1 MLTIALLGLLWSIL
15 RISVP
20 YVMATLGGT
29 VCEKAGVINI
39 ALEGILLLSAL
50 GTALGAPH
58 GALVALVCGLLAG
71 VATALLYGLLVV
83 VFRGDQIVCGVAIF
97 MLADGLSRYLLKVV
111 FGSTSNS
118 PRLDA
123 LVGHG
128 PLWLL
133 ATTLL
138 ATLLL
143 HGMIHHS
150 VFGLRLRAVG
160 DKPAAAQALSVSVLR
175 VRLWAV
181 LLSGLLTAVGG
192 VYLVFEQRQFV
203 ALMSGGRGFLAL
215 AAMIFGG
222 WRPLWGAAAALLFAT
237 AEATGIF
244 LQARGLLIPNWLL
257 QCVPYVI
264 TLLSLMLRG
273 LVGQKHSSAPLALGI
288 PRP

>member
-1 MLTIALLGLLWSIL
+1 MDSLALIGLLWAIL
-15 RISVP
+15 RIAVP

-29 VCEKAGVINI
+29 VCERAGVINI

-50 GTALGAPH
+50 GTALGAPY
-58 GALVALVCGLLAG
+58 GVTAALASGIAAG

-97 MLADGLSRYLLKVV
+97 MLADGLSRFLLKVV

-123 LVGHG
+123 LAGQG

-133 ATTLL
+133 GVAGL
-138 ATLLL
+138 ATLLV
-143 HGMIHHS
+143 HGMLKYS
-150 VFGLRLRAVG
+150 VLGLRLRAVG
-160 DKPAAAQALSVSVLR
+160 DKPEAAQALSVSVLQ

-181 LLSGLLTAVGG
+181 GLSGLLVSLGG
-192 VYLVFEQRQFV
+192 IYLVFEQRQFV

-222 WRPLWGAAAALLFAT
+222 WQPLWGAAAALLFAA
-237 AEATGIF
+237 AEAIGIF
-244 LQARGLLIPNWLL
+244 LQARGLHIPNWLL
-257 QCVPYVI
+257 QSVPYVL
-264 TLLSLMLRG
+264 TLLTLMLRG
-273 LVGQKHSSAPLALGI
+273 LLGKRQSAAPLALGI
-288 PRP
+288 PRI